1 MDHTRECRGN
11 IRGTLPP
18 RIIFRPPKA
27 FGGIKFI
34 VTKLHVLQWLA
45 TLTFVGGLVNPTT
58 HHLVT
63 SGAISKVYRACDK
76 TQKPFKA

>member
-1 MDHTRECRGN
+1 MPGKL
-11 IRGTLPP
+11 RGTLPP

-45 TLTFVGGLVNPTT
+45 TLTFVDGLVNPTT
-58 HHLVT
+58 HLPSNLWGNFQSVP
-63 SGAISKVYRACDK
+63 GM
-76 TQKPFKA
+76 